1 MQVYLSVRMYVC
13 ECVTVCVCV
22 YLTVCGSV
30 CAYVMCHTHTHL
42 ARMIDT

>member
-22 YLTVCGSV
+22 YLTVSV
-30 CAYVMCHTHTHL
+30 WECMYICDVSHTYTL
-42 ARMIDT
+42 GQND